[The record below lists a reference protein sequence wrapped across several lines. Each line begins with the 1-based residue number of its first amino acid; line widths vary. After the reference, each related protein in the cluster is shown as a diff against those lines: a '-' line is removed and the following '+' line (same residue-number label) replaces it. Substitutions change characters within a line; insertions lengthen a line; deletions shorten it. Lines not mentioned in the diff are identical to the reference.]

1 MRDLADARAELARL
15 QHRELELVQELSD
28 VRKDVAAQKV
38 AIEVLIKSR
47 AVPYINRLPNELLA
61 QIFLLIKYRRASLA
75 DVLRR
80 WQAVIM
86 DTPGIWSWI
95 DLDDYFRSRALR
107 WDLERS
113 RPVPLSVSVGR
124 RMSELDDVLSHANR
138 LRTLAIPGSTEKIL
152 KRLYLIK
159 LPSLHHL
166 FVTGG
171 GLSVDPLLMTC
182 SYAPALKHL
191 ELHKWKV
198 PSHRALSQ
206 FIAAEPLEELSL
218 VDVTASD
225 DEFHSMHFPSLQ
237 RLALDIRLP
246 MSFLDAIVAPKLAYF
261 CFTANRFAKSLYGE
275 SIDESKFNNVSHL
288 SFAATQYTGT
298 VNVHAL
304 EISERL
310 CHIFRGTRYA
320 TIHVNYVSTLFSDRG
335 PVDLCWTFLESL
347 EIQDITPRSI
357 KPLEC
362 LLDWLRWRENS
373 GQPKLHLKLVSRG
386 PNANS
391 LMTLNTSHRTLRE
404 CCASVV
410 LDGVPTPSQMCLFT
424 SSDSLSNPLDIFRCQ
439 Y

>member
-1 MRDLADARAELARL
+1 M
-15 QHRELELVQELSD
+15 
-28 VRKDVAAQKV
+28 
-38 AIEVLIKSR
+38 
-47 AVPYINRLPNELLA
+47 
-61 QIFLLIKYRRASLA
+61 
-75 DVLRR
+75 
-80 WQAVIM
+80 
-86 DTPGIWSWI
+86 
-95 DLDDYFRSRALR
+95 
-107 WDLERS
+107 ERS
-113 RPVPLSVSVGR
+113 RQVPFSVSVGR

-138 LRTLAIPGSTEKIL
+138 LRTLAISGSTDKIL
-152 KRLYLIK
+152 RRLSLIN

-171 GLSVDPLLMTC
+171 GLSVDPSLMTC

-198 PSHRALSQ
+198 PSHTALSQ
-206 FIAAEPLEELSL
+206 FIAAEPLEELPL
-218 VDVTASD
+218 VNVTASD
-225 DEFHSMHFPSLQ
+225 DEFHSMHFPLQ

-261 CFTANRFAKSLYGE
+261 CFTANRFAKSHYSE
-275 SIDESKFNNVSHL
+275 SIDESKFNIVSHL
-288 SFAATQYTGT
+288 FFAAPKYTET

-310 CHIFRGTRYA
+310 CHISRGTRYA
-320 TIHVNYVSTLFSDRG
+320 TVHVSYVSMLFSYQG

-347 EIQDITPRSI
+347 EMQDITPRSI

-373 GQPKLHLKLVSRG
+373 GQPKLDLKLVSRR

-391 LMTLNTSHRTLRE
+391 LMTPNTSHRTLRE
-404 CCASVV
+404 YCASVV

-424 SSDSLSNPLDIFRCQ
+424 SSDSLSSLSSSLDTFRCQ